1 MEVVLDDA
9 SIDGTASLNYYAS
22 PLNVGDFR
30 SFFTQTSKFFVCFS
44 DFIDKNYVQNNIKLI
59 KGNSNFNKIFYSIL
73 GINFGG
79 SEELVLFAAFWF
91 YFTGSSLAYRDDA
104 HINADMTSLLFK
116 SEKAKKRMAV
126 VKYAV
131 SMVIAIV
138 ATAWAFQFVSWSFEL
153 WPTTPIYKLPLAL
166 SRLSIIVSF
175 ILMSIYVL
183 IHLIRSVAI
192 LKGGEN

>member
-1 MEVVLDDA
+1 MDSIRKGEIDDCFLKKSRSCHLQDTGIYLYNNKCADYFFNCYSRNNEVY
-9 SIDGTASLNYYAS
+9 TRY
-22 PLNVGDFR
+22 
-30 SFFTQTSKFFVCFS
+30 Q
-44 DFIDKNYVQNNIKLI
+44 
-59 KGNSNFNKIFYSIL
+59 
-73 GINFGG
+73 
-79 SEELVLFAAFWF
+79 
-91 YFTGSSLAYRDDA
+91 LAYRDDS

-166 SRLSIIVSF
+166 SRLSIIISF

>member
-1 MEVVLDDA
+1 MDSIRKGEIDDCFLKKSRSCHLQDTGIYLYNNKCADYFFNCYSRNNEVYTRYQLWWIRGACV
-9 SIDGTASLNYYAS
+9 I
-22 PLNVGDFR
+22 
-30 SFFTQTSKFFVCFS
+30 
-44 DFIDKNYVQNNIKLI
+44 
-59 KGNSNFNKIFYSIL
+59 
-73 GINFGG
+73 
-79 SEELVLFAAFWF
+79 
-91 YFTGSSLAYRDDA
+91 
-104 HINADMTSLLFK
+104 FK

-166 SRLSIIVSF
+166 SRLSIIISF

>member
-1 MEVVLDDA
+1 ML
-9 SIDGTASLNYYAS
+9 ITSLIVIAAIMRY
-22 PLNVGDFR
+22 
-30 SFFTQTSKFFVCFS
+30 
-44 DFIDKNYVQNNIKLI
+44 
-59 KGNSNFNKIFYSIL
+59 IL
-73 GINFGG
+73 GVNFGG

-91 YFTGSSLAYRDDA
+91 YFTGSSLAYRDDS

-166 SRLSIIVSF
+166 SRLSIIISF

>member
-1 MEVVLDDA
+1 MIVFLKRADHVIYKIQEYICIITSVL
-9 SIDGTASLNYYAS
+9 ITSLIVIAAIMRY
-22 PLNVGDFR
+22 
-30 SFFTQTSKFFVCFS
+30 
-44 DFIDKNYVQNNIKLI
+44 
-59 KGNSNFNKIFYSIL
+59 IL

-91 YFTGSSLAYRDDA
+91 YFTGSSLAYRDDE

-116 SEKAKKRMAV
+116 NEKAKKRMAV

-183 IHLIRSVAI
+183 IHLIKSVAI

>member
-1 MEVVLDDA
+1 MDSIRKGEIDDCFLKKSRSCHLQDTGIYLYNNKCADYFFNCYSRNNEVYTRYQLWWIRGACV
-9 SIDGTASLNYYAS
+9 ICG
-22 PLNVGDFR
+22 V
-30 SFFTQTSKFFVCFS
+30 
-44 DFIDKNYVQNNIKLI
+44 
-59 KGNSNFNKIFYSIL
+59 
-73 GINFGG
+73 
-79 SEELVLFAAFWF
+79 LVL
-91 YFTGSSLAYRDDA
+91 FTGSSLAYRDDA